1 MNRKKPGKVGEN
13 KSEVVR
19 ALPIAVRDE
28 ACAVAFL
35 EDLRWG
41 GKPKCPRCQC
51 ENVYVMADSKTG
63 VRNKDYRWRCRECP
77 KPGYFTVRT
86 GTVMEE
92 GKVPLRH
99 WCWAFWQL
107 CSSKKGVS
115 AKQIQRQTGL
125 GYKSALFLLH
135 RVRFALADMSGVTLT
150 GVVECDETYVGGKPR
165 YRGTVESPINPT
177 LGQFT
182 VGHVDL
188 TTSIRTA
195 LRGTVETLSQ
205 KQGVYFTLREAS
217 SGRDI
222 RCYPGREFK
231 QRIGE
236 TWVNDG
242 WVIVEGTYNRFTT
255 QPTMTDITE
264 IFVIAPAKPGDW
276 KHAAG
281 CRRGRS
287 NPIREGRRECLG
299 PHQRRRQQALSLKP
313 SAPTVP
319 TGKTRCGTR

>member
-1 MNRKKPGKVGEN
+1 MVRKQREDHENTIAFKADGEVSAQSLRTIVDALVGLVETITEEVDP
-13 KSEVVR
+13 KSAVEWIVHELEGGSIMIAMRGRSDRAEDRAVVSGVVSEYGRIGAAIQRGSEPVDWTPAVRKSVR
-19 ALPIAVRDE
+19 ALTSVLNGRI
-28 ACAVAFL
+28 
-35 EDLRWG
+35 
-41 GKPKCPRCQC
+41 PRIK
-51 ENVYVMADSKTG
+51 MTADQET
-63 VRNKDYRWRCRECP
+63 WE
-77 KPGYFTVRT
+77 
-86 GTVMEE
+86 
-92 GKVPLRH
+92 
-99 WCWAFWQL
+99 
-107 CSSKKGVS
+107 
-115 AKQIQRQTGL
+115 IQT
-125 GYKSALFLLH
+125 K
-135 RVRFALADMSGVTLT
+135 
-150 GVVECDETYVGGKPR
+150 
-165 YRGTVESPINPT
+165 PT

-281 CRRGRS
+281 CSPSTVGESAAETIRRVRG
-287 NPIREGRRECLG
+287 
-299 PHQRRRQQALSLKP
+299 
-313 SAPTVP
+313 
-319 TGKTRCGTR
+319 